1 MGSNEVILKTI
12 LEYYQDRQRE
22 FRSLTEKLKTCCC
35 FSTRRKIKLR
45 LEELNTILS
54 RDYTLSKYDLMQSLK
69 VKYKELKKYP
79 ELVEIARKKRE
90 LKRMIA

>member
-12 LEYYQDRQRE
+12 LEYYWERQRE
-22 FRSLTEKLKTCCC
+22 FRKLKDELKTCCC
-35 FSTRRKIKLR
+35 FPTRRKIKLR
-45 LEELNTILS
+45 LEELNAILS
-54 RDYTLSKYDLMQSLK
+54 RDYTLPKYELMQTLN

-90 LKRMIA
+90 LKRMVA

>member
-22 FRSLTEKLKTCCC
+22 FRTLTEKLKTCCC
-35 FSTRRKIKLR
+35 FPTRRKIKLR

-54 RDYTLSKYDLMQSLK
+54 RDYTLPKYDLMQSLK

-90 LKRMIA
+90 LKRMVA

>member
-12 LEYYQDRQRE
+12 LEYYYDRQRE
-22 FRSLTEKLKTCCC
+22 FRRLKEELKTCCC
-35 FSTRRKIKLR
+35 FLTRKKIKLR

-54 RDYTLSKYDLMQSLK
+54 RDYMLPKYDLVQSFK
-69 VKYKELKKYP
+69 IKYKELKKYP

>member
-1 MGSNEVILKTI
+1 
-12 LEYYQDRQRE
+12 
-22 FRSLTEKLKTCCC
+22 
-35 FSTRRKIKLR
+35 
-45 LEELNTILS
+45 
-54 RDYTLSKYDLMQSLK
+54 MQSLK